1 MKRTTRSTCLITFA
15 ALLCLGH
22 AAHAAVPQQ
31 EAAQLK
37 TTLTPLGAEKAGNAD
52 GTIPAWTGGIK
63 SGTAVGPNG
72 RRADPF
78 ADDKKLYSITAKN
91 VDQYDAKLTDGVKA
105 LLKKYPASFRVD
117 VYPTRRTAAAPNWLY
132 ENTFKNATQGKM
144 TAGQMPE
151 DVFGG
156 APFPIPKTGAEVMWN
171 SVLFWRGAAYHADV
185 QAFLG
190 TSDGKLVMTVDA
202 GNDLQFPYYDESY
215 RSKFSGEWLMARV
228 LNYGPP
234 IRAGEAL
241 LVRNNFDDNK
251 SRGYVY
257 VTGQR
262 RVRRLP
268 NLCCDTPSPASA
280 GVMTFDEI
288 GVFTGSLERFNWKI
302 VGKKEIIVP
311 YNSNRI
317 MVPEKT
323 SAVLQPHHLNPD
335 HVRWELHRVWVVE
348 ATLAAGKRHAAKRNL
363 YYIDEDTWM
372 PLLGDR
378 FDAKNELWRT
388 LFSLPIAAPDLP
400 GVIQG
405 PYGFFDLLGGTWFS
419 SQHMNETK
427 IQYKLQKPLP
437 ESHFTPDALA
447 GDGVR

>member
-1 MKRTTRSTCLITFA
+1 MKQRTYLTAIAAIVCLSTA
-15 ALLCLGH
+15 S
-22 AAHAAVPQQ
+22 HAAVTPQ
-31 EAAQLK
+31 EAAQLT
-37 TTLTPLGAEKAGNAD
+37 TTLTPFGAEKAGNRE

-63 SGTAVGPNG
+63 SGPAVGSNG
-72 RRADPF
+72 RRTDPF
-78 ADDKKLYSITAKN
+78 ADDKKLFSITSKN
-91 VDQYDAKLTDGVKA
+91 VEEYSAKLTDGVKA
-105 LLKKYPASFRVD
+105 LLKKYPDSFRVD
-117 VYPTRRTAAAPNWLY
+117 VYPTRRTASAPNWLY
-132 ENTFKNATQGKM
+132 ENTLKNATTGKM
-144 TAGQMPE
+144 TEGQFPQN
-151 DVFGG
+151 VFGG
-156 APFPIPKTGAEVMWN
+156 VPFPIPKTGAEVMWN
-171 SVLFWRGAAYHADV
+171 SVLFWRGAAYQTGT

-190 TSDGKLVMTVDA
+190 TSDGNIVMTVD
-202 GNDLQFPYYDESY
+202 GGIDQQFPYYDESY
-215 RSKFSGEWLMARV
+215 RDKFNGEWLQARV
-228 LNYGPP
+228 INYGPP

-241 LVRNNFDDNK
+241 LVRNNFDDSK
-251 SRGYVY
+251 TRGYVY

-311 YNSNRI
+311 YNTNRI
-317 MVPEKT
+317 MIPTKT
-323 SAVLQPHHLNPD
+323 SAVVQAHHLNPD

-388 LFSLPIAAPDLP
+388 LFSLPLAAPDLP
-400 GVIQG
+400 GALQG
-405 PYGFFDLLGGTWFS
+405 PYGFYDLLAGTWFS
-419 SQHMNETK
+419 SQHVNETK
-427 IQYKLQKPLP
+427 VQYNIRKALP